1 MMQVSGTERYEA
13 RGGCDVLTISPKLA
27 MWSSEYEAALDPV
40 TFEIMMHKL
49 ERVQDEF
56 SDSIR
61 LVSGAV
67 AVTEAFDYNTVLTDE
82 VGNIFSIGRGGAFL
96 SPPHQDAIRWTL
108 ENRSENPGI
117 EEGDMFLL
125 GDPWVG
131 VIHQADASI
140 LAPIFV
146 DGKLFCWAG
155 AAMHFV
161 DVGGPGFTVAPEANT
176 IFDEAAALPP
186 IKLVRKGELQRDVE
200 EMFLRRSKTPQ
211 LVALDMRALIA
222 GANTASIRLH
232 ELINE
237 YGAATVHQA
246 MKQMLD
252 TTEAGLRA
260 ALRRIPD
267 GIWRHQVLME
277 VSGPGDRGV
286 YQITGELR
294 KTGDALAFDFTN
306 CDPQKGFLSGTA
318 SAFKAASISSSLS
331 VLCADLPWAT
341 GALERVFEFKFK
353 RGTFASATFPAA
365 VSSGAISPGMVSTA
379 LTSALLAKMLSAA
392 PDDMK
397 RNLMAVGPGG
407 IPVQILQGPG
417 RGGEFAVALST
428 DGLAGGGGGN
438 AWRDGADLCG
448 WPASTGVMICNIESF
463 EQHQPLQ
470 YLYRRE
476 VADTGG
482 PGRFRGG
489 ICGEA
494 AVILHDT
501 QGPLDVCVAA
511 FGMAFPIGAGVNGAL
526 PAKSLRYVHAK
537 DTNLRARFANGEIPV
552 DVGDVSGNIEYPPP
566 KDVGRVVGFDDIYHM
581 TWAGGGGYGDPL
593 ERDPRLVLSDVIEGF
608 VTRERAKIDY
618 GVVIE
623 GSGID
628 ACATAAV
635 RAAMRGARLGK
646 EPMPQPAEPLLPAD
660 AIWLD
665 GNLVAHS
672 DGTTACARC
681 QTVLERSGEGFRHGC
696 AVIEKDLLAAGRV
709 WKATSHYIDDEVVL
723 REFACP
729 GCGTLLESDVALK
742 GAPYINDRQITG
754 EAVRDYLHEGRS

>member
-1 MMQVSGTERYEA
+1 MQISGTERYEA
-13 RGGCDVLTISPKLA
+13 RGGCDELKISPKLA
-27 MWSSEYEAALDPV
+27 MWSVEGGTPLDPV
-40 TFEIMMHKL
+40 TFEIVMHKL

-108 ENRSENPGI
+108 ENRSDNPGI

-125 GDPWVG
+125 GDPWIG

-146 DGKLFCWAG
+146 DGKLLCWAG

-222 GANTASIRLH
+222 GANTACTRMH

-260 ALRRIPD
+260 SLRRIPD
-267 GIWRHQVLME
+267 GTWRHQMLME

-294 KTGDALAFDFTN
+294 KAGDSLVFDFTD
-306 CDPQKGFLSGTA
+306 CDAQKGFLSGTA
-318 SAFKAASISSSLS
+318 PAFKAACLSSSLS

-341 GALERVFEFKFK
+341 GALERVFEFRFT

-392 PDDMK
+392 PDDLK

-482 PGRFRGG
+482 PGRYRGG

-501 QGPLDVCVAA
+501 KGPLDVCVAA

-526 PAKSLRYVHAK
+526 PAKSMRYVHAK
-537 DTNLRARFANGEIPV
+537 STDLRARFANGDIPA
-552 DVGDVSGNIEYPPP
+552 DVSAVSGIIEYPPP
-566 KDVGRVVGFDDIYHM
+566 KDVGRVVEFDDIYHM

-593 ERDPRLVLSDVIEGF
+593 ERDSRMVLGDVEEGF
-608 VTRERAKIDY
+608 VTVERARIDY
-618 GVVIE
+618 GVVIDGE
-623 GSGID
+623 TID
-628 ACATAAV
+628 SSATEAL
-635 RAAMRGARLGK
+635 RAEMRGARLGK
-646 EPMPQPAEPLLPAD
+646 GPVPRPASPALPAN

-665 GNLVAHS
+665 GNLVAHK

-681 QTVLERSGEGFRHGC
+681 RTVLDNSGRGFRHSC
-696 AVIEKDLLAAGRV
+696 AIVEKDLLEAGRV
-709 WKATSHYIDDEVVL
+709 WKPTSHYIDADIVL

-729 GCGTLLESDVALK
+729 GCGTLLETDVTVK
-742 GAPYINDRQITG
+742 GTPFINDRQISA
-754 EAVRDYLHEGRS
+754 EAVSAHLQTGA